1 MYTKHSLTP
10 LRRWVALLAIGM
22 AIGPTALAQRG
33 GGSVPAERPVA
44 GPIGAQNPIAPL
56 IALRRQ
62 LNLTPRQ
69 LVALDSIEHSLLQ
82 RNQTLRQRLQ
92 AQRDSL
98 MRAAR
103 TAQTREE
110 RQALRSRL
118 VDSLR
123 PLRQQIARNDSL
135 ARAQAMAILTDSQR
149 ARVREFQAERRGF
162 ARGLAAGRALRP
174 RGAPLRPPVARGMIV
189 PRGMGAPPAL
199 RGRAPWPGM
208 GNRMGPP
215 RLQDWRLQPRRFQM
229 GPGWR
234 RPFDGDYSGSELP
247 SR

>member
-1 MYTKHSLTP
+1 MYTRHPITP
-10 LRRWVALLAIGM
+10 PRRWVALLAIGM

-33 GGSVPAERPVA
+33 GGGVPAERPAA
-44 GPIGAQNPIAPL
+44 GPMRAHNPIAPL

-69 LVALDSIEHSLLQ
+69 LVALDSIERSLLQ
-82 RNQTLRQRLQ
+82 RNQTLLQRLQ
-92 AQRDSL
+92 TQRDSL

-103 TAQTREE
+103 AAQTREE

-174 RGAPLRPPVARGMIV
+174 RGVPLRPPIARGMMG
-189 PRGMGAPPAL
+189 PRGMTPPPAL

-215 RLQDWRLQPRRFQM
+215 RLEGWQFQGPRRFQM

-234 RPFDGDYSGSELP
+234 RPFDRDDDGIEL